1 MLMKNAI
8 LRDRLSKEKDVLCFE
23 MEAAGL
29 MNHFPCL
36 VIRGICDYSDTHKN
50 KEWQGYA
57 AMAAAAYAKDL
68 LVRIPAN
75 KVEAE
80 RRINE
85 VLNSS

>member
-1 MLMKNAI
+1 MKDALI
-8 LRDRLSKEKDVLCFE
+8 CDRLAVEKDVLCFE

-36 VIRGICDYSDTHKN
+36 VIWGICDYLDSHKN

-68 LVRIPAN
+68 LSCIPPN

-80 RRINE
+80 KRISD
-85 VLNSS
+85 VLSLG